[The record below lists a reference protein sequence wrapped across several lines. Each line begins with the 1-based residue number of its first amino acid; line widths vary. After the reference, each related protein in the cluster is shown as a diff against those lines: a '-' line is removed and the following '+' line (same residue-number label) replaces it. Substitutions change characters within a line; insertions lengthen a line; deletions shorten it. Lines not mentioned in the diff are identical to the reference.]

1 MSDEPIRLA
10 PVESSSGSGEADPG
24 RMLQILWRGKWI
36 LLLVPLFAFVC
47 ARVWLDAETE
57 IFVATA
63 QVQVDARAINVL
75 KSGAGEA
82 INKPRTVLKQ
92 QQGLLKSTTLLKRIA
107 DAPALQGMQ
116 TFAPERLGDQTL
128 LGALY
133 DNLQTGLDVES
144 DRLFLYFYSPFREEA
159 VTVLDEALRVYI
171 EYHKEKKR
179 EEASGLAAIVRTEWE
194 AAKQE
199 LDQAS
204 GAIAVLQSENTLLAG
219 TDKTPLQ
226 AKLDNANAA
235 LNTAHLDAQRLRAV
249 FEDMRAASADSARF
263 RERGVYWRTKGPIG
277 ALEDEI
283 NTFQGS
289 RQAKEAELERLK
301 QRKIGPENARFAE
314 LRAEIK
320 SLQDQEDA
328 VVLQYARDYLR
339 NSEVDYRRAELYE
352 QSLAADVQALL
363 GQVAQQ
369 NQVLDRIKDL
379 QITRDQ
385 LRERVAGFDQRMTE
399 LELQNQTGALNLD
412 VIEYPRAAVR
422 PAYPESEKTIIY
434 VLGASGIAAFGLV
447 LLVGLADRRVRAVE
461 DVPRLLGTSVLGV
474 LPEMPGGSDRVKIAR
489 LVEEDPD
496 SLVAEAIRSA
506 RTATT
511 FALPG
516 GRGVVL
522 VTSAGSGEGKT
533 VCASNL
539 AFALAR
545 AGKKTLLVDAD
556 MRKPA
561 QHEVY
566 SVANGIGLAGL
577 LSSAAA
583 LKKAVVQNVAVGLD
597 LLPAG
602 QPHGKAAELCEG
614 VALGGLMQ
622 TLRESYECV
631 VVDSPPVL
639 ETSEARVLATL
650 ADAVVFVLR
659 LDVARAPN
667 LKRAAGI
674 LRGVGARILGALP
687 NGASSQRGARAYAGG
702 ISYGQPPPQTTTGA
716 RPSGATGDEG
726 ETDARKARARGT
738 DFLGLEEESA

>member
-1 MSDEPIRLA
+1 MSTSEPILLA
-10 PVESSSGSGEADPG
+10 PAEGSPPGNEADPG

-47 ARVWLDAETE
+47 ARVWLDAETKLY
-57 IFVATA
+57 VATA
-63 QVQVDARAINVL
+63 QVQVDARAVNVL

-82 INKPRTVLKQ
+82 IAKPRTVLKQ
-92 QQGLLKSTTLLKRIA
+92 QQGLLKSTLLLKRIA
-107 DAPALQGMQ
+107 DAPGLADMK

-128 LGALY
+128 MGALY
-133 DNLQTGLDVES
+133 DDLQTGLDVES

-171 EYHKEKKR
+171 EYHKEKKK

-194 AAKQE
+194 AAKRE
-199 LDQAS
+199 LEEAS
-204 GAIAVLQSENTLLAG
+204 QAIAALQAENTMLAG
-219 TDKTPLQ
+219 TDRTQLQ
-226 AKLDNANAA
+226 TKLEGANAA
-235 LNTAHLDAQRLRAV
+235 LGQAHLETQRLKAV
-249 FEDMRAASADSARF
+249 FEDMQATSRDAARF
-263 RERGVYWRTKGPIG
+263 RERGLYWRAKGPIAALEERLG
-277 ALEDEI
+277 AL
-283 NTFQGS
+283 QKS
-289 RQAKEAELERLK
+289 RESKEAELRRLE
-301 QRKIGPENARFAE
+301 QRGIGSGHERFAE
-314 LRAEIK
+314 LKAELAEIAG
-320 SLQDQEDA
+320 QEDA
-328 VVLQYARDYLR
+328 VTLQYAQDYLR
-339 NSEVDYRRAELYE
+339 NSEVDHQRARLYE
-352 QSLAADVQALL
+352 QGLADDVQALL
-363 GQVAQQ
+363 GQVTRE

-385 LRERVAGFDQRMTE
+385 LRERVAGFDQRITE

-412 VIEYPRAAVR
+412 VIEYPRASVR
-422 PAYPESEKTIIY
+422 PAYPDEEKVLVY
-434 VLGASGIAAFGLV
+434 ALGASFIAAFGLV
-447 LLVGLADRRVRAVE
+447 LLVGLSDRRVRAVE

-474 LPEMPGGSDRVKIAR
+474 LPELPGGSDRVKIAR
-489 LVEEDPD
+489 MVEEDPD
-496 SLVAEAIRSA
+496 SLVAEALRSV

-516 GRGVVL
+516 GRGLVL
-522 VTSAGSGEGKT
+522 VTSASSGEGKS

-561 QHEVY
+561 QHEIY
-566 SVANGIGLAGL
+566 SVANGTGLAGL
-577 LSSAAA
+577 LSSSAP
-583 LKKAVVQNVAVGLD
+583 LRKAVVSNVAMGLD

-602 QPHGKAAELCEG
+602 DPYGRAAELCEG
-614 VALGGLMQ
+614 LVLGGLMQ

-659 LDVARAPN
+659 LDVSRAPN

-687 NGASSQRGARAYAGG
+687 NGAASQRGARAYAGG
-702 ISYGQPPPQTTTGA
+702 ISYGQAPARTITGA
-716 RPSGATGDEG
+716 RPRGATDEG
-726 ETDARKARARGT
+726 ETDVREARARGT